1 MELFTVIAY
10 KVNIFTTSAALPD
23 EKQLFYAE
31 AKYNSGIVIA
41 REICG
46 PFTRHRRA
54 SRARSVQK
62 LHCQYDLSQK
72 WLEHTQRRQSAQ
84 RNSATILALF
94 TLHWQ
99 RL

>member
-31 AKYNSGIVIA
+31 TKYNSGIVIA
-41 REICG
+41 GEICG
-46 PFTRHRRA
+46 LFTRHRGA

-62 LHCQYDLSQK
+62 LHCRRDLSQ
-72 WLEHTQRRQSAQ
+72 
-84 RNSATILALF
+84 
-94 TLHWQ
+94 
-99 RL
+99 

>member
-1 MELFTVIAY
+1 MALFTFIAY
-10 KVNIFTTSAALPD
+10 KVNIFATSAAWPH

-62 LHCQYDLSQK
+62 LHCRSDLPQK
-72 WLEHTQRRQSAQ
+72 
-84 RNSATILALF
+84 
-94 TLHWQ
+94 
-99 RL
+99 